1 MIKTEIVVKL
11 ENWIEKALDK
21 LGYKSEEI
29 KIEHPNEAQFGDY
42 STNVAL
48 GLAKSFKT
56 NPNELASNLKNELD
70 LLVDSDEIIE
80 KTEVAGAG
88 FVNFYLKK
96 EYLIKKAEEINY
108 ETVFRSNLAKVGLG
122 KKMVIDYSAP
132 NIAKPFGI
140 GHLRSTNIGQAIYNI
155 YKILGWNCIGDNHLG
170 DWGTQFGKLIVAIL
184 KWGGAEKDLDSYTI
198 DDLEK
203 LYVKFH
209 KEAEK
214 DDTLVEEAREWFSKL
229 ENKDPEA
236 RKIWEKVVEISL
248 EEFRRV
254 YELLN
259 VSIDVANGESFYV
272 DKTDDLIKIIEK
284 KGLIVDSQGAKIIEF
299 ENMPPAILVKS
310 NGATTYFTRDM
321 ATVKYRFD
329 NWKPDLAI
337 YEVGV
342 DQLLHFSQVFET
354 AKKMGWEPKEGFVH
368 VAHGLLRWKGGK
380 FSTRKGDTIHLSD
393 VIDQAM
399 DRARELAR
407 ISKISKEMTN
417 DEKEE
422 MVKKVAIGAI
432 KFNDLAQDPKK
443 DIIFDWDKV
452 MNLSGDS
459 GPYLQYTYAR
469 CLSVLDKTKIKETK
483 NIINIPEK
491 INLEEEAL
499 IKELYK
505 FEEKIIEAAERF
517 SPAVIAEYLLGVA
530 RLFNEF
536 YGKHRIIDQKE
547 EVFRLFLVRTTV
559 SVLAFGL
566 ELLGIEKIEKM

>member
-1 MIKTEIVVKL
+1 M
-11 ENWIEKALDK
+11 
-21 LGYKSEEI
+21 
-29 KIEHPNEAQFGDY
+29 
-42 STNVAL
+42 
-48 GLAKSFKT
+48 
-56 NPNELASNLKNELD
+56 
-70 LLVDSDEIIE
+70 
-80 KTEVAGAG
+80 
-88 FVNFYLKK
+88 
-96 EYLIKKAEEINY
+96 
-108 ETVFRSNLAKVGLG
+108 
-122 KKMVIDYSAP
+122 
-132 NIAKPFGI
+132 
-140 GHLRSTNIGQAIYNI
+140 
-155 YKILGWNCIGDNHLG
+155 GWNCIGDNHLG

>member
-1 MIKTEIVVKL
+1 MIKTETVIKL
-11 ENWIEKALDK
+11 ENWIEDALDK

-29 KIEHPNEAQFGDY
+29 KIEHPNESQFGDY

-48 GLAKSFKT
+48 GLAKSLKT
-56 NPNELASNLKNELD
+56 NPNELASNLKKELD
-70 LLVDSDEIIE
+70 LVVDSEEIIE

-88 FVNFYLKK
+88 FINFYLKK

-184 KWGGAEKDLDSYTI
+184 KWGGTDKDLSSYTI

-272 DKTDDLIKIIEK
+272 DKTDDLINLIEK
-284 KGLIVDSQGAKIIEF
+284 KGLVVDSQGAKIIEF

-321 ATVKYRFD
+321 A
-329 NWKPDLAI
+329 
-337 YEVGV
+337 
-342 DQLLHFSQVFET
+342 
-354 AKKMGWEPKEGFVH
+354 KKMGWEPRKGFVH

-399 DRARELAR
+399 DRARELAK
-407 ISKISKEMTN
+407 ISKISKEMTK

-483 NIINIPEK
+483 NIMNIPEK

-517 SPAVIAEYLLGVA
+517 SPAVIAEYLLGTA

>member
-1 MIKTEIVVKL
+1 
-11 ENWIEKALDK
+11 
-21 LGYKSEEI
+21 
-29 KIEHPNEAQFGDY
+29 
-42 STNVAL
+42 
-48 GLAKSFKT
+48 
-56 NPNELASNLKNELD
+56 
-70 LLVDSDEIIE
+70 
-80 KTEVAGAG
+80 
-88 FVNFYLKK
+88 
-96 EYLIKKAEEINY
+96 
-108 ETVFRSNLAKVGLG
+108 
-122 KKMVIDYSAP
+122 
-132 NIAKPFGI
+132 
-140 GHLRSTNIGQAIYNI
+140 
-155 YKILGWNCIGDNHLG
+155 
-170 DWGTQFGKLIVAIL
+170 
-184 KWGGAEKDLDSYTI
+184 
-198 DDLEK
+198 
-203 LYVKFH
+203 
-209 KEAEK
+209 
-214 DDTLVEEAREWFSKL
+214 
-229 ENKDPEA
+229 
-236 RKIWEKVVEISL
+236 
-248 EEFRRV
+248 
-254 YELLN
+254 
-259 VSIDVANGESFYV
+259 
-272 DKTDDLIKIIEK
+272 
-284 KGLIVDSQGAKIIEF
+284 
-299 ENMPPAILVKS
+299 
-310 NGATTYFTRDM
+310 
-321 ATVKYRFD
+321 
-329 NWKPDLAI
+329 
-337 YEVGV
+337 
-342 DQLLHFSQVFET
+342 
-354 AKKMGWEPKEGFVH
+354 
-368 VAHGLLRWKGGK
+368 LRWKGGK

>member
-1 MIKTEIVVKL
+1 LVVK
-11 ENWIEKALDK
+11 
-21 LGYKSEEI
+21 
-29 KIEHPNEAQFGDY
+29 
-42 STNVAL
+42 
-48 GLAKSFKT
+48 
-56 NPNELASNLKNELD
+56 
-70 LLVDSDEIIE
+70 
-80 KTEVAGAG
+80 
-88 FVNFYLKK
+88 
-96 EYLIKKAEEINY
+96 
-108 ETVFRSNLAKVGLG
+108 
-122 KKMVIDYSAP
+122 
-132 NIAKPFGI
+132 
-140 GHLRSTNIGQAIYNI
+140 
-155 YKILGWNCIGDNHLG
+155 
-170 DWGTQFGKLIVAIL
+170 
-184 KWGGAEKDLDSYTI
+184 
-198 DDLEK
+198 
-203 LYVKFH
+203 
-209 KEAEK
+209 
-214 DDTLVEEAREWFSKL
+214 
-229 ENKDPEA
+229 
-236 RKIWEKVVEISL
+236 
-248 EEFRRV
+248 
-254 YELLN
+254 
-259 VSIDVANGESFYV
+259 
-272 DKTDDLIKIIEK
+272 
-284 KGLIVDSQGAKIIEF
+284 SQGAKIIEF

-321 ATVKYRFD
+321 ATVKYRYD
-329 NWKPDLAI
+329 NWKPDLSI

-399 DRARELAR
+399 DRARELANV
-407 ISKISKEMTN
+407 SKISKEMTK

-483 NIINIPEK
+483 NIINIPAK
-491 INLEEEAL
+491 INSEEEAL

>member
-1 MIKTEIVVKL
+1 
-11 ENWIEKALDK
+11 
-21 LGYKSEEI
+21 
-29 KIEHPNEAQFGDY
+29 
-42 STNVAL
+42 
-48 GLAKSFKT
+48 
-56 NPNELASNLKNELD
+56 
-70 LLVDSDEIIE
+70 
-80 KTEVAGAG
+80 
-88 FVNFYLKK
+88 
-96 EYLIKKAEEINY
+96 
-108 ETVFRSNLAKVGLG
+108 
-122 KKMVIDYSAP
+122 
-132 NIAKPFGI
+132 
-140 GHLRSTNIGQAIYNI
+140 
-155 YKILGWNCIGDNHLG
+155 
-170 DWGTQFGKLIVAIL
+170 
-184 KWGGAEKDLDSYTI
+184 
-198 DDLEK
+198 
-203 LYVKFH
+203 
-209 KEAEK
+209 
-214 DDTLVEEAREWFSKL
+214 
-229 ENKDPEA
+229 
-236 RKIWEKVVEISL
+236 
-248 EEFRRV
+248 
-254 YELLN
+254 
-259 VSIDVANGESFYV
+259 
-272 DKTDDLIKIIEK
+272 
-284 KGLIVDSQGAKIIEF
+284 
-299 ENMPPAILVKS
+299 
-310 NGATTYFTRDM
+310 
-321 ATVKYRFD
+321 
-329 NWKPDLAI
+329 
-337 YEVGV
+337 
-342 DQLLHFSQVFET
+342 
-354 AKKMGWEPKEGFVH
+354 
-368 VAHGLLRWKGGK
+368 AHGLLRWKGGK